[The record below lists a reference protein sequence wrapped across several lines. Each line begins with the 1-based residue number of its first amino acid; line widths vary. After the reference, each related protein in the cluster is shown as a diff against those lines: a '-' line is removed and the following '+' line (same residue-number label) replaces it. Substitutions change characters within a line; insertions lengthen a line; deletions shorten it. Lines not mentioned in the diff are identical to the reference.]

1 MSNVLKIFV
10 VLNFVLAV
18 VFVATA
24 ATLLGKADDW
34 KKKHDTVKEKAATDV
49 KDRDDRIST
58 LTGENKQLEDAR
70 SSLKN
75 RRDEL
80 DQELKSSETRRE
92 EKNRENADLR
102 GSLKKSQ
109 DNLSTL
115 GQNLSAAQTDRETY
129 EKRMTAAE
137 KSARDAIAAKEAAE
151 DEARRLT
158 AALETANE
166 LNGQLETDL
175 ATVRANLEKQ
185 TNLVKL
191 AMADGWNPRNAINAP
206 PIDAVVQRVNT
217 ELKFVMLS
225 VGGDDKV
232 TKGMRFT
239 VSRGG
244 NYIGDVMVDAVYPQA
259 SAAQIVVT
267 NPGAKF
273 QAGDNAT
280 TRVN

>member
-24 ATLLGKADDW
+24 ATLLGKADNW
-34 KKKHDTVKEKAATDV
+34 KKEHDTVKEKAAADL
-49 KDRDDRIST
+49 KDRDGQIST
-58 LTGENKQLEDAR
+58 LTGENKSFKDSNQQLT
-70 SSLKN
+70 N

-80 DQELKSSETRRE
+80 KSELQSSEDRRE

-109 DNLSTL
+109 DNLATL

-137 KSARDAIAAKEAAE
+137 KAAREAVAAKEAAE

-166 LNGQLETDL
+166 MTGQLETDL
-175 ATVRANLEKQ
+175 ATVRADLEKQ
-185 TNLVKL
+185 KNLVKL
-191 AMADGWNPRNAINAP
+191 AMASGWNPGNVINAP
-206 PIDAVVQRVNT
+206 PIDAVVQRVNP

-225 VGGDDKV
+225 VGGQDKV

-239 VSRGG
+239 ISRGG
-244 NYIGDVMVDAVYPQA
+244 NYIGDVLVDAVYPTV
-259 SAAQIVVT
+259 SAAQIVMT
-267 NPGAKF
+267 NPGATFK
-273 QAGDNAT
+273 AGDTAT